1 MTRLGGWL
9 FRHRTVIPLPLVI
22 AVVVIP
28 AGGVAPAWL
37 VAAIG
42 VALTIL
48 GEMIRLWAVRYIG
61 AVSRTRSERL
71 GPLIA
76 AGPFAIVRNPL
87 YIGNIVLWVG
97 FAVAAQL
104 LWLVPI
110 VIALLGIEYHAI
122 VTWEEQLLEAR
133 LGEDYRTYA
142 QRVPRW
148 IPGGHRGDRGLRRRP
163 PSFGWRETLFSERG
177 TIVAIAAGYL
187 LLWLKFR
194 T

>member
-9 FRHRTVIPLPLVI
+9 FRHRTIIPLPLVL
-22 AVVVIP
+22 AVVLIP
-28 AGGVAPAWL
+28 AGDASPAWL

-61 AVSRTRSERL
+61 TVSRTRSERL

-76 AGPFAIVRNPL
+76 AGPFAIVRNPI
-87 YIGNIVLWVG
+87 YVGNIILWVG

-110 VIALLGIEYHAI
+110 VIALLAIEYHAI

-133 LGEDYRTYA
+133 LGEDYRVYT

-148 IPGGHRGDRGLRRRP
+148 IPGGHRGDRGLRRQQ
-163 PSFGWRETLFSERG
+163 PSFDWRETLFSERG
-177 TIVAIAAGYL
+177 TLVAIAAGYL
-187 LLWLKFR
+187 LLWLKLR

>member
-9 FRHRTVIPLPLVI
+9 FRHRTLIALPLVL

-28 AGGVAPAWL
+28 AGESSPTWL
-37 VAAIG
+37 LGATG

-48 GEMIRLWAVRYIG
+48 GETIRLWAIRYIG

-76 AGPFAIVRNPL
+76 AGPFAVVRNPL

-97 FAVAAQL
+97 FVVAAQL

-110 VIALLGIEYHAI
+110 AIALLALEYHAI
-122 VTWEEQLLEAR
+122 VTWEEQLLEAHF
-133 LGEDYRTYA
+133 GDEYRAYA
-142 QRVPRW
+142 ERVPRW
-148 IPGGHRGDRGLRRRP
+148 FPGGQRGERGLRRSRVTF
-163 PSFGWRETLFSERG
+163 SWRDTLFSERG
-177 TIVAIAAGYL
+177 TLVAIAAGYL
-187 LLWLKFR
+187 LLWLKLR

>member
-9 FRHRTVIPLPLVI
+9 FRHRTIIPLPLVL

-28 AGGVAPAWL
+28 AAGGSPAWL

-76 AGPFAIVRNPL
+76 AGPFAIIRNPL
-87 YIGNIVLWVG
+87 YVGNIVLWVG

-110 VIALLGIEYHAI
+110 VIALLAIEYHAI

-148 IPGGHRGDRGLRRRP
+148 IPGGHRGDRGLRRRL

-177 TIVAIAAGYL
+177 TLVAIAAGYL
-187 LLWLKFR
+187 LLWLKLR

>member
-9 FRHRTVIPLPLVI
+9 FRYRTIIPLPLVL

-28 AGGVAPAWL
+28 AGGASPAWL
-37 VAAIG
+37 IAAIG
-42 VALTIL
+42 VALTTL

-87 YIGNIVLWVG
+87 YVGNIILWVG

-104 LWLVPI
+104 LWVVPI
-110 VIALLGIEYHAI
+110 VIALLAIEYHAI
-122 VTWEEQLLEAR
+122 VKWEEQLLEAR

-177 TIVAIAAGYL
+177 TLVAIAAGYL
-187 LLWLKFR
+187 LLWLKLR